1 MRLLELNELVRLIP
15 WQEMF
20 ELLSTIRAPYAGL
33 YSNSYLT
40 QEFHRVA
47 LNASRE
53 FSLRRTNEMSCNNIR
68 LKTMNRGDVKARM
81 ITSSPL
87 GFGFALGSFP
97 PTLTLTLFCSTD
109 CSSILNTVGP
119 HTLIPPA

>member
-15 WQEMF
+15 WQEMS

-53 FSLRRTNEMSCNNIR
+53 FSLRRTNELSCNNIESWR
-68 LKTMNRGDVKARM
+68 CQSAYDY
-81 ITSSPL
+81 IE
-87 GFGFALGSFP
+87 
-97 PTLTLTLFCSTD
+97 
-109 CSSILNTVGP
+109 SIRFW
-119 HTLIPPA
+119 IRFR